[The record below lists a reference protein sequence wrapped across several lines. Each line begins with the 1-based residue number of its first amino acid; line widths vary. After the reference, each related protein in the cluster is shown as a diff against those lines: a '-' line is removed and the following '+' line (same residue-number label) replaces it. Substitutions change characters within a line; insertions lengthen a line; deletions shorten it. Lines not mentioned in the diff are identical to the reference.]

1 MVVKFW
7 LAITQE
13 EQLKRFNERAK
24 IAFKSFKITDED
36 WRNRDKWDAYGQ
48 AVCDMVER
56 TSTGR
61 SPWTLIEATDK
72 NFARVK
78 VLKTICERIERV
90 LERK

>member
-1 MVVKFW
+1 LRRFKERQDTEF
-7 LAITQE
+7 
-13 EQLKRFNERAK
+13 KR
-24 IAFKSFKITDED
+24 FKITDED